1 MDLFPTKPNFDF
13 LGKRRLFLG
22 LSVAAMA
29 VSLLAPLVKKPNV
42 GVDFAGG
49 TELQVK
55 FDEPVDVGAVRK
67 ALEGADLPDASI
79 QQYGDAEDNEYLI
92 RIGRASLFTDEEFQT
107 TVDPKLRAAIPGLL
121 AGEQGIEYSEAEGDQ
136 ITVRAESG
144 LSAAGVRA
152 AFEGA
157 GYRLQDVRA
166 ITEGLHYAVILRG
179 VADKVEQRLE
189 AEMADKSPEILRVEQ
204 VGAAVGNELKWAAIK
219 SMLLAIFL
227 ILLYVGFR
235 FDFRF
240 APGGVLALAHDAI
253 ITFGFYTVT
262 GAEINT
268 NTIAA
273 ILTIIGFSIN
283 DTIVIFDRV
292 RENIGKYQGREL
304 ERVINDS
311 LNESLSRTILT
322 SLTVILSLGGL
333 VLFTVGTMREFAMA
347 MFVGLLAGTYSTMYI
362 ASPLVLWIEDV
373 MNSRKGGP
381 GVSKP
386 VQRPATAAS

>member
-1 MDLFPTKPNFDF
+1 MNFFPTKPNFDF
-13 LGKRRLFLG
+13 LGKRRLFIGFSL
-22 LSVAAMA
+22 AAIA
-29 VSLLAPLVKKPNV
+29 LSLLAPLVKKPNV

-49 TELQVK
+49 TEIQVK
-55 FDEPVDVGAVRK
+55 FAETVDVGDVRR
-67 ALEGADLPDASI
+67 ALEQADLPDANI
-79 QQYGDAEDNEYLI
+79 QQYGDAAANEYLV
-92 RIGRASLFTDEEFQT
+92 RVGRAALFTDAEFAG
-107 TVDPKLRAAIPGLL
+107 TVDARLRAGIPGLL
-121 AGEQGIEYSEAEGDQ
+121 PGKEGIEYSEAEGDQ
-136 ITVRAESG
+136 VTLRAASG
-144 LSAAGVRA
+144 LSSDGIRA
-152 AFEGA
+152 AFTAA

-166 ITEGLHYAVILRG
+166 ITEGQHYAVILRG
-179 VADKVEQRLE
+179 VADKVEERLTS
-189 AEMADKSPEILRVEQ
+189 AMADKKPEVLRVEQ

-219 SMLLAIFL
+219 SMILAMAL

-253 ITFGFYTVT
+253 ITFGFYTVS

-292 RENIGKYQGREL
+292 RENIGKFQGRQL

-322 SLTVILSLGGL
+322 SLTVVLSLGGL
-333 VLFTVGTMREFAMA
+333 ILFTVGTMREFAMA
-347 MFVGLLAGTYSTMYI
+347 MFVGLVAGTYSTMYI
-362 ASPLVLWIEDV
+362 ASPLVLWLEDV
-373 MNSRKGGP
+373 LNARKLADKQSP
-381 GVSKP
+381 
-386 VQRPATAAS
+386 RAAAAS